1 MVLTLNTFGSLRTG
15 GEQFPTTSRSTLSPT
30 LATAR
35 EERVDPS
42 QPGASMQPLFQ
53 MNANENFGAFPSSTA
68 FPPPNSAF
76 PAAPNKNGSSV
87 FGADPFDPVCMWVTG
102 LETACFALS
111 SGRPETTAQPFARNF
126 HWRSPSH
133 DTVSV
138 SGKVALEMVP
148 KLYSSQSR
156 LVTSVVGSGDAFG
169 FGTQPANFATASSS
183 HDLDPF
189 VPVQQNSPDPF
200 SPQLKGS
207 SDHHSKSSFDSN
219 KFDAVFG
226 SAPTEST
233 PFSSNASSNSKK
245 VPPPRPATQ
254 PNVSKHRG
262 SHTDG
267 AARQNDSPKGKLR
280 GVFGKAGGGGAGK
293 SLLTR
298 STSSNHSGQ
307 GGAGHHVMSEEEQLR
322 WATLESRRSA
332 EQEEM
337 LRAKEEADLELA
349 LRLSRLESG
358 T

>member
-1 MVLTLNTFGSLRTG
+1 MLKFLFALFQESKRIASLELVR
-15 GEQFPTTSRSTLSPT
+15 EQLLQALDQYAKLLAGDTSVTEPDDEHIQKLT

-87 FGADPFDPVCMWVTG
+87 FGADPFDP
-102 LETACFALS
+102 
-111 SGRPETTAQPFARNF
+111 
-126 HWRSPSH
+126 
-133 DTVSV
+133 
-138 SGKVALEMVP
+138 
-148 KLYSSQSR
+148 
-156 LVTSVVGSGDAFG
+156 GSGDAFG